1 MNNTLCKNKNNFL
14 NLISILC
21 ACIVPLL
28 VTGPFLPDLLISI
41 LSLWFLYYTFSKK
54 YFFIYKNIFFY
65 FFLSFCLVCIL
76 SSLLSDHIL
85 VSLKSSIFYFRI
97 GIFALLISYLINKN
111 KKIIHY
117 FYFSFIITFSLLIID
132 GYFQYFTGYN
142 LIGFEANTDRISSFF
157 GDELILGSY
166 LSRLTPL
173 FLALFI
179 VKPNKQFWEY
189 IFIPTLILMIALLI
203 LMSGER
209 ASLLFFI
216 IFLAFIT
223 FFLSNYKFTKI
234 CIILG
239 FFIVSFI
246 FINNNSVYKKRFI
259 DNTLESIGVNSS
271 EKFIFSPQHDP
282 LIKVGWKMFLE
293 KPILGHGPKLF
304 RIKCLNEKYSSSKIN
319 CHPHPHNFYIQL
331 LAETGLIG
339 FSFLLGLLIYFIY
352 LVFNHILYYF
362 KYKLTIL
369 SNYQICLLAGLLIT
383 IWPITTN
390 GDMFTN
396 KLMMFYGLQ
405 VGFFRKEI

>member
-117 FYFSFIITFSLLIID
+117 FYFSFLITFSLLIID

-223 FFLSNYKFTKI
+223 FFLSNY
-234 CIILG
+234 
-239 FFIVSFI
+239 
-246 FINNNSVYKKRFI
+246 
-259 DNTLESIGVNSS
+259 
-271 EKFIFSPQHDP
+271 
-282 LIKVGWKMFLE
+282 
-293 KPILGHGPKLF
+293 
-304 RIKCLNEKYSSSKIN
+304 
-319 CHPHPHNFYIQL
+319 
-331 LAETGLIG
+331 
-339 FSFLLGLLIYFIY
+339 
-352 LVFNHILYYF
+352 
-362 KYKLTIL
+362 
-369 SNYQICLLAGLLIT
+369 
-383 IWPITTN
+383 
-390 GDMFTN
+390 
-396 KLMMFYGLQ
+396 
-405 VGFFRKEI
+405 